1 MFSLP
6 RLASLMLI
14 VCLIAAN
21 APALAGNDLADH
33 PSPYLALHGDDPVH
47 WQSWH
52 PRVFEEARLHN
63 RLVFVSVGYF
73 SCHWCHV
80 MQRQS
85 YQHEATASF
94 LNGNYLSVK
103 IDRELEPDLDRRL
116 IDFVREVRGV
126 AGWPLNVFL
135 TPEGYPLTGF
145 TYLPQPEF
153 LRVLEQL
160 QQQWQQ
166 RHGEMA
172 AMARSFAEARAHNQD
187 FDQGLEVPAERLLDG
202 FVAQTLQAADELQG
216 GFGNTSKF
224 PQVPQL
230 EALLQSLAL
239 APERADEIAE
249 FLQLTLDSMAR
260 YNLFDHVN
268 GGFFRYTTDPDWHT
282 PHYEK
287 MLYDNALLADL
298 YLQAAERW
306 PDRGYERVAVAALDF
321 VESGLRH
328 SEGGYLSS
336 LSAVDRAEREGG
348 AYLWTPAQLETLLGE
363 NQTRHLQQTWRLSPV
378 GDAYLL
384 HPPNATDPAA
394 QSETD
399 LEILRQLRDH
409 ARREMPAD
417 DKRLA
422 GWNALMLTAL
432 TRAAS
437 SHEQFAEQARN
448 QYRFMRANFYR
459 DGGLL
464 RVAGNADI
472 ADAAFEDYA
481 LFAHAM
487 QRYGE
492 FFDDASAI
500 RLAES
505 LTVEAHRL
513 FFRDG
518 YWQTHDGAPIAILQ
532 GRIAIEDQVLPSPL
546 ARWLVTA
553 RNLPELDPKVAD
565 SAARQLS
572 VATRDMLDSPFY
584 HGSQILLRAHRDD

>member
-1 MFSLP
+1 MPSLP
-6 RLASLMLI
+6 RLAPHI
-14 VCLIAAN
+14 LIACLLATSVQ
-21 APALAGNDLADH
+21 AMAGNDLSGH

-47 WQSWH
+47 WQSWQ
-52 PRVFEEARLHN
+52 PRVFAEAQRQN

-85 YQHEATASF
+85 YQHEATANF
-94 LNGNYLSVK
+94 LNANYLSSKV
-103 IDRELEPDLDRRL
+103 DRELEPDLDRRL
-116 IDFVREVRGV
+116 IDFVREVRGI

-145 TYLPQPEF
+145 TYLAQPEF

-160 QQQWQQ
+160 QQQCQK
-166 RHGEMA
+166 RHVEMSA
-172 AMARSFAEARAHNQD
+172 SARAFAEARAHNQD
-187 FDQGLEVPAERLLDG
+187 FDKGLEVPAKRLLDG
-202 FVAQTLQAADELQG
+202 FIAQTLQAADELQG

-224 PQVPQL
+224 PNVPQL

-239 APERADEIAE
+239 KPERADEIAE

-260 YNLFDHVN
+260 YNLHDHVN

-306 PDRGYERVAVAALDF
+306 PGRGYARVAETTLDF
-321 VESGLRH
+321 VETGLRH
-328 SEGGYLSS
+328 PDGGYLSS
-336 LSAVDRAEREGG
+336 LSAVDRDDREGG
-348 AYLWTPAQLETLLGE
+348 AYLWTSTQLENLVGAS
-363 NQTRHLQQTWRLSPV
+363 QYQHLSQNWRLSAV

-384 HPPNATDPAA
+384 HPPDAANEAA
-394 QSETD
+394 QSALD
-399 LEILRQLRDH
+399 REIMAKLRDH

-417 DKRLA
+417 DKRIA
-422 GWNALMLTAL
+422 GWNALMLIAL
-432 TRAAS
+432 TRAAIRDDR
-437 SHEQFAEQARN
+437 FVTRART

-459 DGGLL
+459 DGRLL
-464 RVAGNADI
+464 RLAGNSDI
-472 ADAAFEDYA
+472 ANAAFEDYA
-481 LFAHAM
+481 LVAYAM
-487 QRYGE
+487 RRYGE
-492 FFDDASAI
+492 FFDDANAT
-500 RLAES
+500 RLARS

-513 FFRDG
+513 FFRGG
-518 YWQTHDGAPIAILQ
+518 YWQSHDSAPIAILR

-546 ARWLVTA
+546 ARWLATA
-553 RNLPELDPKVAD
+553 QNLPGLDPGVAE
-565 SAARQLS
+565 SAERQLS

-584 HGSQILLRAHRDD
+584 HGGQILLRAHRGD